1 MRLPKIEI
9 YPVQDGRFW
18 MFRVIA
24 GNGERVGS
32 HEFFSSASNAKR
44 GAKTVSRLA
53 FIAAATGRIK
63 VVDE

>member
-1 MRLPKIEI
+1 MRLPRVEI
-9 YPVQDGRFW
+9 YPVQRGSFW

-24 GNGERVGS
+24 GNGETVGP

-44 GAKTVSRLA
+44 GAKAMRRLLFVA
-53 FIAAATGRIK
+53 FATGRVK